1 MSIRITAKDR
11 QGEPHVLTAEPGATV
26 METLRDAG
34 LPIEAACGGCCSCA
48 TCHVY
53 IDPDWVDAVGPR
65 NEGEELLLEM
75 SEHIDEGTSRLGC
88 QISLTEAH
96 DGLTVTVA
104 PEE

>member
-1 MSIRITAKDR
+1 MAISITANDR
-11 QGEPHVLTAEPGATV
+11 HGETHNLTAESGATV

-53 IDPDWVDAVGPR
+53 VDAGWLDRVGPR
-65 NEGEELLLEM
+65 NEGEEELLQM
-75 SEHIDEGTSRLGC
+75 SEHVDEKTSRLGC
-88 QISLTEAH
+88 QISLTDAL
-96 DGLTVTVA
+96 DGLVVTIA

>member
-1 MSIRITAKDR
+1 MSINIRAKDR
-11 QGEPHVLTAEPGATV
+11 HGEMHELTAEPGASV

-53 IDPDWVDAVGPR
+53 IDPAWLEAVGPR
-65 NEGEELLLEM
+65 NEGEAELLEM

-88 QISLTEAH
+88 QIRLTDAH
-96 DGLTVTVA
+96 DGLVLTIA